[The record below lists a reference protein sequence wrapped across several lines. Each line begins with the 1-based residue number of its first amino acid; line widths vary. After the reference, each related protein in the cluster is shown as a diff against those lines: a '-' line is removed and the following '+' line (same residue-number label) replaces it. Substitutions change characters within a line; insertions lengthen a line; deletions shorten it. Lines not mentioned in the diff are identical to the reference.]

1 MAKTPKTSKT
11 PAAKTPAA
19 RTPRQSAPAPVTG
32 PVAAGRVPVG
42 EPSSRPKA
50 CSILPDTT
58 LGDDVALVAENME
71 KILSSPSYSL
81 AQDDRH
87 LLDKAEMRG
96 VRMLLELGKPELALQ
111 ADSITSTVIVFGGT
125 QIVERPAAER
135 RLSEARRAM
144 ARAQNTAAVPASA
157 HASAAVP
164 ASAHASAAAPASAHA
179 SAAVPA
185 SAHASAAVPASAHAS
200 AAAPSAAG
208 ESLARELKRAE
219 QLLAYCRYY
228 DAAREFARLVSIDNQ
243 CDDKRDYVI
252 ITGGGPGIMEAANRG
267 AFDVGCKSIGL
278 NIKLPSEQQPNPFI
292 TPELCFQ
299 FKYFALRK
307 FHFILRAAAV
317 VLFPGGFGTLDE
329 MFETLT
335 LRQTHRMQP
344 VPIILFGR
352 DYWSKVIN
360 FQFLAD
366 SGVISDEHLKLFSYA
381 ETPEEA
387 WQQILDF
394 HETMKTQA

>member
-11 PAAKTPAA
+11 PAAKTP
-19 RTPRQSAPAPVTG
+19 RQSAPPPVTG

-96 VRMLLELGKPELALQ
+96 VRMLLELGKPEMALQ

-157 HASAAVP
+157 KAVE
-164 ASAHASAAAPASAHA
+164 
-179 SAAVPA
+179 
-185 SAHASAAVPASAHAS
+185 
-200 AAAPSAAG
+200 G
-208 ESLARELKRAE
+208 LARELKRAE

>member
-1 MAKTPKTSKT
+1 
-11 PAAKTPAA
+11 
-19 RTPRQSAPAPVTG
+19 
-32 PVAAGRVPVG
+32 
-42 EPSSRPKA
+42 
-50 CSILPDTT
+50 
-58 LGDDVALVAENME
+58 
-71 KILSSPSYSL
+71 
-81 AQDDRH
+81 
-87 LLDKAEMRG
+87 
-96 VRMLLELGKPELALQ
+96 
-111 ADSITSTVIVFGGT
+111 
-125 QIVERPAAER
+125 VERTAAER
-135 RLSEARRAM
+135 RLSDARRAV
-144 ARAQNTAAVPASA
+144 ATAVGSATAVP
-157 HASAAVP
+157 VR
-164 ASAHASAAAPASAHA
+164 
-179 SAAVPA
+179 
-185 SAHASAAVPASAHAS
+185 
-200 AAAPSAAG
+200 
-208 ESLARELKRAE
+208 LARELKRAE

-228 DAAREFARLVSIDNQ
+228 DDAREFARLVSIDNQ
-243 CDDKRDYVI
+243 CDDKRDFVI

-344 VPIILFGR
+344 VPIILFGH
-352 DYWSKVIN
+352 DYWSRVIN

-366 SGVISDEHLKLFSYA
+366 SGVISDDHLKLFTYA

-387 WQQILDF
+387 WKQIIDF
-394 HETMKTQA
+394 HESQKKPS

>member
-11 PAAKTPAA
+11 PAAKTP
-19 RTPRQSAPAPVTG
+19 RQSAPVPVTG
-32 PVAAGRVPVG
+32 AVAAGRVPVAD
-42 EPSSRPKA
+42 PTPRPKA

-87 LLDKAEMRG
+87 LLDKTEMRG

-111 ADSITSTVIVFGGT
+111 ADNITSTVIVFGGT

-144 ARAQNTAAVPASA
+144 ARAQNTAAVPA
-157 HASAAVP
+157 
-164 ASAHASAAAPASAHA
+164 
-179 SAAVPA
+179 
-185 SAHASAAVPASAHAS
+185 
-200 AAAPSAAG
+200 AAG

>member
-1 MAKTPKTSKT
+1 MAKKAKADRASN
-11 PAAKTPAA
+11 PAAA
-19 RTPRQSAPAPVTG
+19 
-32 PVAAGRVPVG
+32 
-42 EPSSRPKA
+42 KA
-50 CSILPDTT
+50 CSLLPDTV
-58 LGDDVALVAENME
+58 LGNDVALVAENME
-71 KILSSPSYSL
+71 RILSSPSYSL
-81 AQDDRH
+81 AQEDPA
-87 LLDKAEMRG
+87 LLQRVEMRG

-111 ADSITSTVIVFGGT
+111 ADNIESTVIVFGGT
-125 QIVERPAAER
+125 QIVERHAAER
-135 RLSEARRAM
+135 RLFEARRA
-144 ARAQNTAAVPASA
+144 AQ
-157 HASAAVP
+157 
-164 ASAHASAAAPASAHA
+164 AAPGDRRAK
-179 SAAVPA
+179 
-185 SAHASAAVPASAHAS
+185 
-200 AAAPSAAG
+200 
-208 ESLARELKRAE
+208 REVERSTK
-219 QLLAYCRYY
+219 LLEFCRYY
-228 DAAREFARLVSIDNQ
+228 DDARAFARIVSIDNQ
-243 CDDKRDYVI
+243 CDDKRDYVVV
-252 ITGGGPGIMEAANRG
+252 TGGGPGIMEAANRG

-278 NIKLPSEQQPNPFI
+278 NIKLPAEQQPNPFI

-352 DYWSKVIN
+352 EYWSKVIN

-366 SGVISDEHLKLFSYA
+366 SGVIADEHLKLFTYA

-394 HETMKTQA
+394 HDANKTQG

>member
-1 MAKTPKTSKT
+1 ME
-11 PAAKTPAA
+11 
-19 RTPRQSAPAPVTG
+19 G
-32 PVAAGRVPVG
+32 
-42 EPSSRPKA
+42 
-50 CSILPDTT
+50 IL
-58 LGDDVALVAENME
+58 A
-71 KILSSPSYSL
+71 SPSYLL
-81 AQDDRH
+81 AQEDQA
-87 LLDKAEMRG
+87 LLAMEEMRG

-111 ADSITSTVIVFGGT
+111 ADKIHSTVIVFGGT
-125 QIVERPAAER
+125 QIVERTAAER
-135 RLSEARRAM
+135 RLSEARRAL
-144 ARAQNTAAVPASA
+144 AANPGDPKATREVERSQRLLDQA
-157 HASAAVP
+157 H
-164 ASAHASAAAPASAHA
+164 
-179 SAAVPA
+179 
-185 SAHASAAVPASAHAS
+185 
-200 AAAPSAAG
+200 
-208 ESLARELKRAE
+208 
-219 QLLAYCRYY
+219 YY
-228 DAAREFARLVSIDNQ
+228 DSARQFAKLVSIDNQ
-243 CDDKRDYVI
+243 CESQRDYVV

-278 NIKLPSEQQPNPFI
+278 NIKLPAEQQPNPFI

-352 DYWSKVIN
+352 SYWSKVID

-366 SGVISDEHLKLFSYA
+366 SGVIADHHLDLFTYA
-381 ETPEEA
+381 ETPAEA

-394 HETMKTQA
+394 HAQPQRM

>member
-1 MAKTPKTSKT
+1 MAKTPKTSKPSKTGKSAGLT
-11 PAAKTPAA
+11 PPATA
-19 RTPRQSAPAPVTG
+19 GTAPV
-32 PVAAGRVPVG
+32 
-42 EPSSRPKA
+42 RPKA

-71 KILSSPSYSL
+71 AILSSPSYSL

-87 LLDKAEMRG
+87 LLDKSEMRG
-96 VRMLLELGKPELALQ
+96 VRMLLELGKPELALL

-144 ARAQNTAAVPASA
+144 ARALAVAAGPASALDVAAVPASA
-157 HASAAVP
+157 KAVE
-164 ASAHASAAAPASAHA
+164 
-179 SAAVPA
+179 
-185 SAHASAAVPASAHAS
+185 
-200 AAAPSAAG
+200 G
-208 ESLARELKRAE
+208 LARELKRAE

-352 DYWSKVIN
+352 DDWSKVIN

-366 SGVISDEHLKLFSYA
+366 SGVISDEHLKLFTYA
-381 ETPEEA
+381 ETAEEA

-394 HETMKTQA
+394 HETMKTPA

>member
-11 PAAKTPAA
+11 PAAKTPTAKTAA
-19 RTPRQSAPAPVTG
+19 AKTPQSSARIPAKG
-32 PVAAGRVPVG
+32 PVAAAAVAAADPT
-42 EPSSRPKA
+42 PRPKA

-135 RLSEARRAM
+135 RLSEARRAV

-157 HASAAVP
+157 HVSAAVP
-164 ASAHASAAAPASAHA
+164 ASAHV

-185 SAHASAAVPASAHAS
+185 AG
-200 AAAPSAAG
+200 G

>member
-1 MAKTPKTSKT
+1 VEVKMARKPSDR
-11 PAAKTPAA
+11 PAAAKP
-19 RTPRQSAPAPVTG
+19 APAPA
-32 PVAAGRVPVG
+32 PQA
-42 EPSSRPKA
+42 EPRPKA

-71 KILSSPSYSL
+71 RILNSPSYCL
-81 AQDDRH
+81 AQEDRS
-87 LLDKAEMRG
+87 LLERPEMRG
-96 VRMLLELGKPELALQ
+96 VRMLLELGKPELAFQ

-125 QIVERPAAER
+125 QIVDRTAAER
-135 RLSEARRAM
+135 RLSEARRAIS
-144 ARAQNTAAVPASA
+144 RGAQQPPEAK
-157 HASAAVP
+157 
-164 ASAHASAAAPASAHA
+164 
-179 SAAVPA
+179 
-185 SAHASAAVPASAHAS
+185 
-200 AAAPSAAG
+200 
-208 ESLARELKRAE
+208 LARELQRSE
-219 QLLAYCRYY
+219 RLLSYSRYY

-243 CDDKRDYVI
+243 CDDKRDYVV

-278 NIKLPSEQQPNPFI
+278 NIKLPAEQQPNPFI

-299 FKYFALRK
+299 FKYFAMRK

-352 DYWSKVIN
+352 DYWSKVID

-366 SGVISDEHLKLFSYA
+366 SGVIQDAHLDLFTYA
-381 ETPEEA
+381 ETPEET

-394 HETMKTQA
+394 HAAHPAAPA

>member
-1 MAKTPKTSKT
+1 MAKASKPTAGKTRAAKGT
-11 PAAKTPAA
+11 PAQAA
-19 RTPRQSAPAPVTG
+19 APTV
-32 PVAAGRVPVG
+32 PVAAAVP
-42 EPSSRPKA
+42 PPPKA

-71 KILSSPSYSL
+71 AILSSPSYSL
-81 AQDDRH
+81 AQEDRR
-87 LLDKAEMRG
+87 LLERTEMRG
-96 VRMLLELGKPELALQ
+96 VRMLLELGKPELAFQ
-111 ADSITSTVIVFGGT
+111 ADNIVSTVIVFGGT

-135 RLSEARRAM
+135 RLSEARRAI
-144 ARAQNTAAVPASA
+144 ARATAAAPGGAVPAR
-157 HASAAVP
+157 
-164 ASAHASAAAPASAHA
+164 
-179 SAAVPA
+179 
-185 SAHASAAVPASAHAS
+185 
-200 AAAPSAAG
+200 
-208 ESLARELKRAE
+208 LARELKRAE
-219 QLLAYCRYY
+219 RLLSYSHYY
-228 DAAREFARLVSIDNQ
+228 DEAREFARLVSIDNQ
-243 CDDKRDYVI
+243 CDDQRDYVV

-352 DYWSKVIN
+352 DYWSKVID
-360 FQFLAD
+360 FQYLAD
-366 SGVISDEHLKLFSYA
+366 SGVIADEHLDLFTYA
-381 ETPEEA
+381 ETPAEA
-387 WQQILDF
+387 WQQIIDF
-394 HETMKTQA
+394 HDAKKTR

>member
-1 MAKTPKTSKT
+1 MAKKSNHVPPPK
-11 PAAKTPAA
+11 PA
-19 RTPRQSAPAPVTG
+19 
-32 PVAAGRVPVG
+32 
-42 EPSSRPKA
+42 KA
-50 CSILPDTT
+50 CPILPDTV

-71 KILSSPSYSL
+71 RILNSPSYLL
-81 AQDDRH
+81 AQDDPA
-87 LLDKAEMRG
+87 LLTMEEMRG

-111 ADSITSTVIVFGGT
+111 ADKIHSTVIVFGGT
-125 QIVERPAAER
+125 QIVERTTAER
-135 RLSEARRAM
+135 RLSAARRGLE
-144 ARAQNTAAVPASA
+144 
-157 HASAAVP
+157 
-164 ASAHASAAAPASAHA
+164 AAP
-179 SAAVPA
+179 
-185 SAHASAAVPASAHAS
+185 
-200 AAAPSAAG
+200 G
-208 ESLARELKRAE
+208 DR
-219 QLLAYCRYY
+219 Q
-228 DAAREFARLVSIDNQ
+228 AAREVERSERLVEYSHFYDSARQFAKLVSIDNQ
-243 CDDKRDYVI
+243 CDSQRDYVV

-278 NIKLPSEQQPNPFI
+278 NIKLPAEQQPNPFI

-352 DYWSKVIN
+352 DYWSRVID

-366 SGVISDEHLKLFSYA
+366 SGVIADHHLDLFTYA

-394 HETMKTQA
+394 HAHAHRDG

>member
-11 PAAKTPAA
+11 PKTGKSAGLTPPAA
-19 RTPRQSAPAPVTG
+19 AGTAPAPT
-32 PVAAGRVPVG
+32 
-42 EPSSRPKA
+42 KA

-71 KILSSPSYSL
+71 AILSSPSYSL

-87 LLDKAEMRG
+87 LLDKSEMRG
-96 VRMLLELGKPELALQ
+96 VRMLLELGKPELAFL

-144 ARAQNTAAVPASA
+144 ARAQNTAAVPASGL
-157 HASAAVP
+157 ASAAVP
-164 ASAHASAAAPASAHA
+164 ASGLASAAGP
-179 SAAVPA
+179 
-185 SAHASAAVPASAHAS
+185 
-200 AAAPSAAG
+200 AAAKAVEG
-208 ESLARELKRAE
+208 LARELKRAE

-366 SGVISDEHLKLFSYA
+366 SGVISDEHLKLFTYA
-381 ETPEEA
+381 ETAEEA

-394 HETMKTQA
+394 HEAMKTPA

>member
-1 MAKTPKTSKT
+1 MP
-11 PAAKTPAA
+11 
-19 RTPRQSAPAPVTG
+19 PAP
-32 PVAAGRVPVG
+32 
-42 EPSSRPKA
+42 PKV

-71 KILSSPSYSL
+71 AILSSPSYSL

-87 LLDKAEMRG
+87 LLDKPEMRG
-96 VRMLLELGKPELALQ
+96 VRMLLELGKPELAFL
-111 ADSITSTVIVFGGT
+111 ADNITSTVIVFGGT

-144 ARAQNTAAVPASA
+144 ARAQNTAAVPASGL
-157 HASAAVP
+157 ASAAGP
-164 ASAHASAAAPASAHA
+164 ASAKALE
-179 SAAVPA
+179 
-185 SAHASAAVPASAHAS
+185 
-200 AAAPSAAG
+200 G
-208 ESLARELKRAE
+208 LARELKRAE

-228 DAAREFARLVSIDNQ
+228 DAAREFARIVSIDNQ

-366 SGVISDEHLKLFSYA
+366 SGVIADEHLKLFTYA
-381 ETPEEA
+381 ETAEEA

>member
-1 MAKTPKTSKT
+1 MTSKTSKT
-11 PAAKTPAA
+11 GKSAGLKPPATAGT
-19 RTPRQSAPAPVTG
+19 APV
-32 PVAAGRVPVG
+32 
-42 EPSSRPKA
+42 RPKA

-71 KILSSPSYSL
+71 AILSSPSYSL

-87 LLDKAEMRG
+87 LLDKSEMRG
-96 VRMLLELGKPELALQ
+96 VRMLLELGKPELAFL

-144 ARAQNTAAVPASA
+144 ARALATAAVPASA
-157 HASAAVP
+157 KDVAAVPASGIASAAVP
-164 ASAHASAAAPASAHA
+164 ASAK
-179 SAAVPA
+179 AVE
-185 SAHASAAVPASAHAS
+185 
-200 AAAPSAAG
+200 G
-208 ESLARELKRAE
+208 LARELKRAE

-394 HETMKTQA
+394 HETMKTPA

>member
-1 MAKTPKTSKT
+1 MAKTPKTSKPSKTGKSAGLT
-11 PAAKTPAA
+11 PPATA
-19 RTPRQSAPAPVTG
+19 GTAPV
-32 PVAAGRVPVG
+32 
-42 EPSSRPKA
+42 RPKA

-71 KILSSPSYSL
+71 AILSSPSYSL

-87 LLDKAEMRG
+87 LLDKSEMRG
-96 VRMLLELGKPELALQ
+96 VRMLLELGKPELALL

-144 ARAQNTAAVPASA
+144 ARATASAAVPASGL
-157 HASAAVP
+157 ASAAVP
-164 ASAHASAAAPASAHA
+164 ASAK
-179 SAAVPA
+179 AVE
-185 SAHASAAVPASAHAS
+185 
-200 AAAPSAAG
+200 G
-208 ESLARELKRAE
+208 LARELKRAE

-366 SGVISDEHLKLFSYA
+366 SGVISDEHLKLFTYA
-381 ETPEEA
+381 ETAEEA

-394 HETMKTQA
+394 HETMKTPA

>member
-11 PAAKTPAA
+11 PAGKTPAGKTA
-19 RTPRQSAPAPVTG
+19 GLTPPAAVGTAPA
-32 PVAAGRVPVG
+32 
-42 EPSSRPKA
+42 RPKA

-144 ARAQNTAAVPASA
+144 ARAQNTAAGPASA
-157 HASAAVP
+157 HVSAAGP
-164 ASAHASAAAPASAHA
+164 ASAK
-179 SAAVPA
+179 AVE
-185 SAHASAAVPASAHAS
+185 
-200 AAAPSAAG
+200 G
-208 ESLARELKRAE
+208 LARELKRAE

>member
-1 MAKTPKTSKT
+1 MAKKAKADRASN
-11 PAAKTPAA
+11 PAAA
-19 RTPRQSAPAPVTG
+19 
-32 PVAAGRVPVG
+32 
-42 EPSSRPKA
+42 KA
-50 CSILPDTT
+50 CSLLPDTV
-58 LGDDVALVAENME
+58 LGNDVALVAENME
-71 KILSSPSYSL
+71 RILSSPSYSL
-81 AQDDRH
+81 AQEDPA
-87 LLDKAEMRG
+87 LLQRVEMRG

-111 ADSITSTVIVFGGT
+111 ADNIESTVIVFGGT

-135 RLSEARRAM
+135 RLFEARRA
-144 ARAQNTAAVPASA
+144 AQ
-157 HASAAVP
+157 
-164 ASAHASAAAPASAHA
+164 AAP
-179 SAAVPA
+179 
-185 SAHASAAVPASAHAS
+185 
-200 AAAPSAAG
+200 G
-208 ESLARELKRAE
+208 NRRLNREIERSTR
-219 QLLAYCRYY
+219 LLDFCRYY
-228 DAAREFARLVSIDNQ
+228 DDAREFARIVSIDNQ
-243 CDDKRDYVI
+243 CDDKRDYVVV
-252 ITGGGPGIMEAANRG
+252 TGGGPGIMEAANRG

-278 NIKLPSEQQPNPFI
+278 NIKLPAEQQPNPFI

-317 VLFPGGFGTLDE
+317 VLFPGGFGTVDE

-352 DYWSKVIN
+352 DYWSKVID

-366 SGVISDEHLKLFSYA
+366 SGVIADEHLKLFTYA

-394 HETMKTQA
+394 HDANKTQG

>member
-11 PAAKTPAA
+11 SAAKTRQSSA
-19 RTPRQSAPAPVTG
+19 RTPAIVPSAAAA
-32 PVAAGRVPVG
+32 VATADPT
-42 EPSSRPKA
+42 PRPKA

-87 LLDKAEMRG
+87 LLDKSEMRG

-111 ADSITSTVIVFGGT
+111 ADNITSTVIVFGGT

-135 RLSEARRAM
+135 RVSEARRAM
-144 ARAQNTAAVPASA
+144 ARAQNTAAVPASGFA
-157 HASAAVP
+157 AAAVPASGFAAAAVP
-164 ASAHASAAAPASAHA
+164 ASAKALE
-179 SAAVPA
+179 
-185 SAHASAAVPASAHAS
+185 
-200 AAAPSAAG
+200 G
-208 ESLARELKRAE
+208 LGRELKRAE

-228 DAAREFARLVSIDNQ
+228 DDAREFARLVSIDNQ

-366 SGVISDEHLKLFSYA
+366 SGVIADEHLKLFSYA